1 MPLRHLN
8 LNSKNHIMDSPQ
20 KNSKKLK
27 IAVQVFGHMRTFEK
41 CAPSLKKYFLRYYDC
56 DIFIQT
62 WSTLDHK
69 TKTWHKRKTYG
80 HSIER
85 SQFENKIQSLY
96 NTTKTKI
103 EDQVPEDLGIYEAS
117 STRTLSIYGI
127 QSMFYSMEQVNK
139 LREVYECQSKT
150 KYDYVLMIR
159 PDILLKKRL
168 RIEQFT
174 KLFSE
179 EETTS
184 AVFSAGFN
192 NKPIINELRFFGAI
206 DVMFF
211 AKPQTMTKL
220 LNDHQAMTQDAQR
233 VSHLKKFG
241 PEYLLYRQAAS
252 KGIDFNIIDFKMNES
267 WEILRLAPYITRKKI
282 ISLRI
287 KKDHTDLVVLG
298 MMPRVFQIS
307 IKINMY
313 TIRIAIG
320 G

>member
-1 MPLRHLN
+1 
-8 LNSKNHIMDSPQ
+8 MDSPQ

-41 CAPSLKKYFLRYYDC
+41 CAPSLKKYFLQYYDC
-56 DIFIQT
+56 DIFIHT

-69 TKTWHKRKTYG
+69 TKTWHKRKTSG

-168 RIEQFT
+168 CIEKFT

-192 NKPIINELRFFGAI
+192 NKPIINELRFVGAI

-241 PEYLLYRQAAS
+241 PEYLLYRQAES
-252 KGIDFNIIDFKMNES
+252 KGIDFHLTDFKMNES

-320 G
+320 R

>member
-1 MPLRHLN
+1 MNKENR
-8 LNSKNHIMDSPQ
+8 NSKR
-20 KNSKKLK
+20 LK

-56 DIFIQT
+56 DIFIHT
-62 WSTLDHK
+62 WSTLDHD
-69 TKTWHKRKTYG
+69 TQTWHKHRKSG
-80 HSIER
+80 HSIDQ

-96 NTTKTKI
+96 SPKKIKI
-103 EDQVPEDLGIYEAS
+103 EHQVPEDLGTYEAS
-117 STRTLSIYGI
+117 SSRTLSIHGI

-139 LREVYECQSKT
+139 LRESYECQSKT

-159 PDILLKKRL
+159 PDILLKTRL

-179 EETTS
+179 GEE
-184 AVFSAGFN
+184 ANGVFSCGHN
-192 NKPIINELRFFGAI
+192 NKPIVNELRFAGAI

-211 AKPQTMTKL
+211 AKPQTMAKL
-220 LNDHQAMTQDAQR
+220 LNDHQVITEDAQQ
-233 VSHLKKFG
+233 VSQLKKFG
-241 PEYLLYRQAAS
+241 PEYLLYRQAES
-252 KGIDFNIIDFKMNES
+252 EGIDFHLTDFKMNES
-267 WEILRLAPYITRKKI
+267 WEILRLTPFITRKKI

-298 MMPRVFQIS
+298 MMPRIFQIS
-307 IKINMY
+307 IKIRIY

-320 G
+320 E

>member
-1 MPLRHLN
+1 MNKENR
-8 LNSKNHIMDSPQ
+8 NSKR
-20 KNSKKLK
+20 LK
-27 IAVQVFGHMRTFEK
+27 IAVQFFGHMRTFEK

-56 DIFIQT
+56 DVFIHT
-62 WSTLDHK
+62 WSTLDHD
-69 TKTWHKRKTYG
+69 TKTWHKHKKSG
-80 HSIER
+80 HSIDQ

-96 NTTKTKI
+96 SPKKIKI

-117 STRTLSIYGI
+117 SSRTLSIYGI
-127 QSMFYSMEQVNK
+127 QSMFYSMEQANK
-139 LREVYECQSKT
+139 LRESYECQSKT

-179 EETTS
+179 EETTH
-184 AVFSAGFN
+184 AVFSCGFN
-192 NKPIINELRFFGAI
+192 NKPIVNELRFVGAI

-211 AKPQTMTKL
+211 AKPQTMVKL
-220 LNDHQAMTQDAQR
+220 LNDHQVMIEDAQQ

-241 PEYLLYRQAAS
+241 PEYLLYRQAES
-252 KGIDFNIIDFKMNES
+252 EGIDFHLTDFKMNES
-267 WEILRLAPYITRKKI
+267 WEILRLTPFITRKKI

-287 KKDHTDLVVLG
+287 KKNHTDLVVLG
-298 MMPRVFQIS
+298 IMPRVFQIS
-307 IKINMY
+307 IKIRIY

-320 G
+320 E